1 MTQWGPQEP
10 DGGSHVSEI
19 HRVLS
24 DKPDEGGAVMVG
36 VGEQAPDFEL
46 TNDTEATVRL
56 SDFRGKK
63 VILYFYPKALT
74 KG

>member
-1 MTQWGPQEP
+1 
-10 DGGSHVSEI
+10 
-19 HRVLS
+19 
-24 DKPDEGGAVMVG
+24 MVAI
-36 VGEQAPDFEL
+36 GEQAPNFEL
-46 TNDTEATVRL
+46 ANDAGEKVKL